1 MLGCRLARMRI
12 GEGMDEY
19 VDARVRR
26 KLVGPVDW
34 NEDRASSLSV
44 RQQRAN
50 ENGVAR
56 GRNADDVGVR
66 KAITN
71 RILRVNFGEG
81 DRGSL
86 SPCEPRACWRARR
99 PR

>member
-1 MLGCRLARMRI
+1 MRI

-66 KAITN
+66 NAIAN
-71 RILRVNFGEG
+71 RIRRVNFGEG
-81 DRGSL
+81 LREMLRQTMAL
-86 SPCEPRACWRARR
+86 SRS
-99 PR
+99 